1 MAVTSESAAGS
12 TGTTAG
18 AREHA
23 RAQAATITDSM
34 PVVPASQWSPL
45 PDNVAAQDM
54 TWAETVPGGRYT
66 VKVLARGTRLRLR
79 DVAGTGCAHLLLWRA
94 DAPWER
100 LNVAD
105 TVKVPWQAYLGSGH
119 PLLSDQG
126 RALATIIADTS
137 GHHDALCGT
146 STLAG
151 NVAKYGAG
159 NVHSTSPAGRE
170 LFTLA
175 AAKHGLTP
183 TDVVPSLSFFHGIVV
198 ETDGS
203 LTSKGSA
210 GLDKHVDLI
219 FHLPCTVA
227 IVNTAHPLDP
237 SPGFDVGPL
246 EVLAWKAADDLDATL
261 DDLPNNDPEYRRA
274 VLNSEDVWGAA
285 HF

>member
-1 MAVTSESAAGS
+1 MTSTKAA

-23 RAQAATITDSM
+23 RAQAQAITDSM
-34 PVVPASQWSPL
+34 PVVPASTWPAI
-45 PDNVAAQDM
+45 PDATTPQDM
-54 TWAETVPGGRYT
+54 TWAETIPGGRYS

-79 DVAGTGCAHLLLWRA
+79 DPSGRGCAHLLLWRS

-105 TVKVPWQAYLGSGH
+105 TVKVPWQAYLGAGH

-126 RALATIIADTS
+126 RALATIVEDTS

-146 STLAG
+146 TTLAT
-151 NVAKYGAG
+151 NTVKYGAG
-159 NVHSTSPAGRE
+159 EVYSHSPAGRE

-183 TDVVPSLSFFHGIVV
+183 SDVVPSLSFFHSVV
-198 ETDGS
+198 VDENGS
-203 LTSKGSA
+203 LVSKGSA
-210 GLDKHVDLI
+210 GQGKHLDLLL
-219 FHLPCTVA
+219 HLPCTVA

-237 SPGFDVGPL
+237 SSTFDVGPV
-246 EVLAWKAADDLDATL
+246 EVLAWKATADLDAVVAGL
-261 DDLPNNDPEYRRA
+261 DDTDPEYRRA
-274 VLNSEDVWGAA
+274 ILNSEDAWNAA
-285 HF
+285 HFERTF

>member
-1 MAVTSESAAGS
+1 MTPS

-23 RAQAATITDSM
+23 RAQGATVTDTM
-34 PVVPASQWSPL
+34 PVVPASLWPDL

-54 TWAETVPGGRYT
+54 TWAETVPGGRYS

-79 DVAGTGCAHLLLWRA
+79 DVTGTGCAHLLLWRA

-105 TVKVPWQAYLGSGH
+105 TVKVPWQAYLGTGH

-151 NVAKYGAG
+151 NIAKYGAG
-159 NVHSTSPAGRE
+159 DVHSMSPAGRE
-170 LFTLA
+170 LFVLA

-198 ETDGS
+198 EADGS

-210 GLDKHVDLI
+210 GLDKYVDLI
-219 FHLPCTVA
+219 LHLPCTVA
-227 IVNTAHPLDP
+227 VVNTAHPLDP

-246 EVLAWKAADDLDATL
+246 EVLAWKATDDLDATL
-261 DDLPNNDPEYRRA
+261 DELPTTDPEYQRA
-274 VLNSEDVWGAA
+274 VLNSEDAWGAA